1 MPIIHHDSTGQSLYA
16 RFDDGSNTAVDLTE
30 GSSLNVGK
38 YTAADSA
45 IVTAGLAAGT
55 YTGRI
60 FGGTAGAQANTDYQV
75 GSFSGFVFDGTNE
88 VADTPQTGDSYA
100 LAAGADGFAATK
112 AAVDATKA
120 VTDAL
125 SPRLPGSGT
134 LATGADVAAVSVS
147 PTPVSQVPVPIVR
160 TWRIKATSTGLI
172 GEETR
177 VLRVG
182 DTRLFAADFLKDLPT
197 NGRLIDCAFAIDDGT
212 AGGIT
217 FASTATD
224 PGVDKTQAKVSI
236 TGVTAGDYE
245 IAVTAT
251 YQDADGG
258 GTSTALVALKVVE

>member
-75 GSFSGFVFDGTNE
+75 GSFSGFVFNGTNE

-134 LATGADVAAVSVS
+134 LATGADVAAVSLTAISPDRVS
-147 PTPVSQVPVPIVR
+147 AKR
-160 TWRIKATSTGLI
+160 TWLGNEYRAQNIV
-172 GEETR
+172 E
-177 VLRVG
+177 VG
-182 DTRLFAADFLKDLPT
+182 DNFAGVLSLQPDINP
-197 NGRLIDCAFAIDDGT
+197 NSAILT
-212 AGGIT
+212 
-217 FASTATD
+217 
-224 PGVDKTQAKVSI
+224 VDSVSI
-236 TGVTAGDYE
+236 TGA
-245 IAVTAT
+245 ASVTAT
-251 YQDADGG
+251 DLSTTADRKRANFTVPALTTT
-258 GTSTALVALKVVE
+258 GTYTVVVTVTTTDGDTIPTTGTLKVN